1 MGAPR
6 SLVVTEMMPMFGT
19 MKKMSGPMV
28 TVFLE
33 NGRGEEVVAGL
44 WGRETLK
51 PECFYILSHCNAD
64 ARKTSPHRAEVT
76 ETEGV
81 SQQDSW
87 ASGEEEHNT
96 ITL

>member
-1 MGAPR
+1 MPLGAPR

-44 WGRETLK
+44 GK
-51 PECFYILSHCNAD
+51 GD
-64 ARKTSPHRAEVT
+64 T
-76 ETEGV
+76 E
-81 SQQDSW
+81 
-87 ASGEEEHNT
+87 A
-96 ITL
+96 